1 MSVLRKQDQNVRRL
15 VKHHPLL
22 KDAQEIGRGAFCIVF
37 ESKRKTRVL
46 KLTADKYHYKY
57 LTQGP
62 KSVYRPLVYQD
73 YKKIGQ
79 TKDGLDIYLL
89 EVERLYP
96 IEADKFNNKKLAMQ
110 IIEAQEHL
118 GKLPQTSRQL
128 VAVPEDMLV
137 FMRQLNKF
145 QKDVGCHYDLHES
158 NFMQRKNGRLIFSDP
173 FYDKYA
179 SDNYGSGY

>member
-1 MSVLRKQDQNVRRL
+1 MRRL
-15 VKHHPLL
+15 VKRHPLL
-22 KDAQEIGRGAFCIVF
+22 KDAQEIDHGAFCIVF

-46 KLTADKYHYKY
+46 KLTADRYHYKY

-73 YKKIGQ
+73 YKKVGQ
-79 TKDGLDIYLL
+79 TEDGLDIYLL

-96 IEADKFNNKKLAMQ
+96 VEADKFNNDELAMQ
-110 IIEAQEHL
+110 IIEAQERL
-118 GKLPQTSRQL
+118 GVLPQTATQL
-128 VAVPEDMLV
+128 VAVPEDLLA
-137 FMRQLNKF
+137 FMRKLNKF
-145 QKDVGCHYDLHES
+145 RKEVGCHYDLHLC